1 MTIRK
6 PIRSI
11 CILGGGTAGWMAA
24 GYLSS
29 QLPDIQIKLIES
41 GKQKIIGVGETSVP
55 QFKNFMEKMGL
66 DEKTWMQETG
76 GSFKYGVQFDGW
88 RTGEVTDKRF
98 HGFHD
103 YLTEKIFSRS
113 PGELNKKTA
122 QNEKDSTLDVD
133 YWIELLKRGIVDCS
147 EKNKIGSETY
157 HLVTNNLAH
166 ADLHGHQYMS
176 RCPGYS
182 YNINAYKIGQTIRD
196 RVAKPNN
203 VQHIVQHIT
212 HIEKN
217 TDGSISSLVD
227 ESGNPHTADLF
238 IDCTGFQRLLI
249 GDYAEWQSY
258 KKRLSSNRAFAGRV
272 AYDNDQST
280 WCNPYLH
287 ATALSNGWFWRVPLA
302 DDMGTGY
309 VFDDNYIDPDQAEK
323 EIVNWYATR
332 GKQFDVVHKITF
344 DAGVLDRCASHN
356 VIAVGLSSNFLE
368 PLEATSISFA
378 ALTIELLSDIL
389 KKYDNHWSFNDAK
402 SVSKLVRREIDYTA
416 DYVWAHYALTQRTD
430 TDFWRDHSKSREQAK
445 ETAYK
450 WFMHD
455 EDIYR
460 REKDFQHTRYNKYDW
475 ALMITSHEIW
485 HECPTRPIREELL
498 PRAKMWYDFRWEYS
512 KTLSHL
518 VPTHWEL
525 IQHINNS

>member
-1 MTIRK
+1 MQKRQLVKNIVV
-6 PIRSI
+6 
-11 CILGGGTAGWMAA
+11 LGGGTAGWMAA

-29 QLPDIQIKLIES
+29 QFPGIKIKLIES

-66 DEKTWMQETG
+66 EENTWLRETG

-88 RTGEVTDKRF
+88 RTGEESDRRC

-103 YLTEKIFSRS
+103 YLTEKVFSRS
-113 PGELNKKTA
+113 PGELNKQSAVK
-122 QNEKDSTLDVD
+122 ERDSALDVD
-133 YWIELLKRGIVDCS
+133 YWIELLKRGLVNRS
-147 EKNKIGSETY
+147 EKNKIGSETF
-157 HLVTNNLAH
+157 HLVSNSLAH
-166 ADLHGHQYMS
+166 ADLNGHQYMS

-182 YNINAYKIGQTIRD
+182 YNINAYKVGATIRD
-196 RVAKPNN
+196 KVAIPNN
-203 VQHIVQHIT
+203 VEHVIQHIT
-212 HIEKN
+212 DVKKN
-217 TDGSISSLVD
+217 TDGSIANVID
-227 ESGNPHTADLF
+227 EAGNTHTADLF
-238 IDCTGFQRLLI
+238 IDCTGFRRLLI

-258 KKRLSSNRAFAGRV
+258 SNRLGSNRAFAGRV
-272 AYDNDQST
+272 AYNNDQHT

-287 ATALSNGWFWRVPLA
+287 ATALSNGWFWRVPLY

-309 VFDDNYIDPDQAEK
+309 VFDDRYIDPDQAEK
-323 EIVNWYATR
+323 EIVDWYAAR
-332 GKQFDVVHKITF
+332 GKQFDVKHKITF

-356 VIAVGLSSNFLE
+356 VISVGLSSNFLE

-378 ALTIELLSDIL
+378 ALTIELTADIL
-389 KKYDNHWSFNDAK
+389 KKYNNHWSYNDAK

-430 TDFWRDHSKSREQAK
+430 TEFWRDHGKAREQAK

-450 WFMHD
+450 WFMLD

-485 HECPTRPIREELL
+485 DDCPTRPIKPQLL
-498 PRAKMWYDFRWEYS
+498 SRAKMWYDFRHEYS
-512 KTLSHL
+512 KTLSDL
-518 VPTHWEL
+518 VPSHWEL
-525 IQHINNS
+525 LQHINKD